1 MNQEKFL
8 QELEYLLS
16 DISQVE
22 REEAM
27 EYYRCY
33 FEDAGAENEARVL
46 RELGSPQKVADMI
59 KEGLRSSGEAGEY
72 TETGYHTEEKK
83 EPPCRLG
90 RSGRQDYGEK

>member
-46 RELGSPQKVADMI
+46 RELGSPHKR
-59 KEGLRSSGEAGEY
+59 RSSQQRRSRGIYGDRISHRGEKR
-72 TETGYHTEEKK
+72 T
-83 EPPCRLG
+83 PCRLG

>member
-27 EYYRCY
+27 EDYRC
-33 FEDAGAENEARVL
+33 
-46 RELGSPQKVADMI
+46 
-59 KEGLRSSGEAGEY
+59 
-72 TETGYHTEEKK
+72 
-83 EPPCRLG
+83 
-90 RSGRQDYGEK
+90 